1 MAKAKAKAK
10 AKANVN
16 PNVKA
21 VMLDAALTASKD
33 ELLAMTHEELLEFTT
48 KLLEEKV
55 KANKRLTELS
65 ANLDDLEAHM
75 HAFGEI
81 IEMKDQQISTLL
93 RVLKKCFDVKDLLDD
108 LEDTAEELND
118 AAKMLGI
125 NEDD

>member
-1 MAKAKAKAK
+1 MAKTKAKTT
-10 AKANVN
+10 VN
-16 PNVKA
+16 SNA
-21 VMLDAALTASKD
+21 RAAMLDEALTASRE
-33 ELLAMTHEELLEFTT
+33 ELLAMTHDELLELTT

-55 KANKRLTELS
+55 KATKRLAELS
-65 ANLDDLEAHM
+65 TNLDDLEAHM